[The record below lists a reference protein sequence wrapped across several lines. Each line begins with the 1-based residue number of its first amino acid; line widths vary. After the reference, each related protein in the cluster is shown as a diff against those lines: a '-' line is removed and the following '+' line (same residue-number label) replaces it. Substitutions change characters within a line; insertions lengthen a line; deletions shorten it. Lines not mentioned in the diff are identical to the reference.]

1 MINDIHS
8 RQLSAQQTLTISWF
22 LLSLIVLF
30 LALFYEWRH
39 YREARENQMELIAK
53 ERAFQFDEF
62 MENLIQ
68 GTFALNFT
76 RDEFNACQTQLL
88 PVLTDW
94 LFNNPNVSAIAI
106 TDPDGKTTCSTLNLT
121 PPVFFPAS
129 AAPHLHGPFDSGHH
143 KQPTYLLQQK
153 LGQYHFTLYILRSI
167 FENLLRPLEATSF
180 KAIALYDTQ
189 HKKQVF
195 QLTQRQPDS
204 SPEKSMMLRIPSQ
217 TLDDY
222 QLLFTAK
229 GLVYE
234 KHFIYTELIIAAVVI
249 LLSLFLYYLLRKALN
264 RRFSLDYALQNGLRQ
279 GHFEPMYQPVVDVA
293 NNRFC
298 GAEVLIRWQMD
309 AKQTIMPD
317 LFIEEAE
324 ASGLIVPM
332 TLQLV
337 EKSFQQCAEL
347 LSSNND
353 FHLAFNVSVNHFL
366 DRRFFPQF
374 YQLCEQYGVNNQQ
387 IILELTE
394 RQLFNK
400 EDKDSMRIMQDLRE
414 RGYSLAID
422 DFGTGHASIHYLQHL
437 PFNYLKIDKLF
448 IQAIGT
454 GAITETLNQAIINM
468 ANSLDLAIIAE
479 GVETMEQYDYL
490 RRHRVDYIQ
499 GWYFARAMTIEQ
511 LITFIEEKANEA
523 MLTAGS

>member
-8 RQLSAQQTLTISWF
+8 KQLSAQHTLIISWL
-22 LLSLIVLF
+22 LLSLVVLF

-39 YREARENQMELIAK
+39 YSESRQDQIELIAK

-68 GTFALNFT
+68 GAFALNFT
-76 RDEFNACQTQLL
+76 HDDFNDCQSQLL

-94 LFNNPNVSAIAI
+94 LFNNPSVSAIAI
-106 TDPDGKTTCSTLNLT
+106 TDPKGKKTCSTLNLP
-121 PPVFFPAS
+121 PPVFFPVS
-129 AAPHLHGPFDSGHH
+129 SAPHLHGPFDPGGNN
-143 KQPTYLLQQK
+143 QPTYLLQQK
-153 LGQYHFTLYILRSI
+153 LGQYHFTLYILKSI
-167 FENLLRPLEATSF
+167 FDNLLRPLEATNF
-180 KAIALYDTQ
+180 KAIALYDTH
-189 HKKQVF
+189 HKKEVF
-195 QLTQRQPDS
+195 QLTQRQSDPA
-204 SPEKSMMLRIPSQ
+204 PEKSVMLRIPSQ

-222 QLLFTAK
+222 QLLFTTK
-229 GLVYE
+229 RLVYE
-234 KHFIYTELIIAAVVI
+234 KHFIYTELIIATVVI
-249 LLSLFLYYLLRKALN
+249 LLSLLIYYLLRKALN
-264 RRFSLDYALQNGLRQ
+264 RRFSLDYALQNGLKQ

-298 GAEVLIRWQMD
+298 GVEVLIRWQMD

-324 ASGLIVPM
+324 ESGLIVPI

-337 EKSFQQCAEL
+337 EKTFQQCLTL
-347 LSSNND
+347 LDGNKD

-366 DRRFFPQF
+366 DRRFFPAF
-374 YQLCEQYGVNNQQ
+374 YQLCEQYGINNQQ

-400 EDKDSMRIMQDLRE
+400 EDQDSMRIMQELRK

-499 GWYFARAMTIEQ
+499 GWYFAKAMTIEQ

-523 MLTAGS
+523 ILSAGN